1 MTLAIETH
9 DLRKVYAVDGY
20 RVEALRGVTLHVAP
34 GTLFG
39 LFGNNGAGKT
49 TLIRLLTT
57 LLEPSAG
64 RAWVNGFDVQREAQQ
79 VRASIGLC
87 SSEDRSFYAR
97 LTARQNLMFYG
108 ALQDL
113 PWRSLQRRID
123 ELLQLFDLQRA
134 ADAPVQVFSTGMRQK
149 LNVARA
155 LLHDPP
161 LVFLDEPTKSL
172 DVTAADQLRDLIRH
186 ELVGHQHKTVFYT
199 THELYGMETFC
210 DRVAVIRNGEIYL
223 EGTPGD
229 VLNALPG
236 ISTYLLEVATEE
248 PQLLGARLAALPGVQ
263 TLQAQT
269 GETAG
274 LGTWEITLGPDETQ
288 VWPAIWQEVLA
299 HGGQLRRC
307 EQQRRRSLRDV
318 VKEVASGEGRA
329 HVP

>member
-1 MTLAIETH
+1 MTPAIETQN
-9 DLRKVYAVDGY
+9 LKKVYAVDG
-20 RVEALRGVTLHVAP
+20 RQVEALRGVSLQVSP
-34 GTLFG
+34 GLLFG

-57 LLEPSAG
+57 LLDPSSG
-64 RAWVNGFDVQREAQQ
+64 QAWVNGFDTQRHPQH

-97 LTARQNLMFYG
+97 LSARQNLMFYG

-113 PWRSLQRRID
+113 PWRQLRRRVD
-123 ELLQLFDLQRA
+123 ELLDLFDLLRV
-134 ADAPVQVFSTGMRQK
+134 ADSPVQYFSTGMRQK

-155 LLHDPP
+155 LLHDPA

-186 ELVGHQHKTVFYT
+186 ELVGHQGKTVFYT

-210 DRVAVIRNGEIYL
+210 DRVAVIRAGEIAV
-223 EGTPGD
+223 EGTPAD
-229 VLNALPG
+229 VMNTLPG
-236 ISTYLLEVATEE
+236 ISSYLLEVATDE
-248 PQLLGARLAALPGVQ
+248 PQVLTARLAGLPGVQ
-263 TLQAQT
+263 AVHPLNSSTEGQGA
-269 GETAG
+269 
-274 LGTWEITLGPDETQ
+274 WEITLGTDEAQ
-288 VWPAIWQEVLA
+288 VWPIIWQEVLA

-318 VKEVASGEGRA
+318 VKDVAAGEGRA
-329 HVP
+329 DAA

>member
-1 MTLAIETH
+1 MTLAIETQN
-9 DLRKVYAVDGY
+9 LKKVYAVDGHQ
-20 RVEALRGVTLHVAP
+20 VEALHDISVQVAP
-34 GTLFG
+34 GLLFG

-57 LLEPSAG
+57 LLDPTAG
-64 RAWVNGFDVQREAQQ
+64 RAWVNGFDTQVDSQQ

-113 PWRSLQRRID
+113 PWRQLRQRVD
-123 ELLQLFDLQRA
+123 ELLGFFDLQRA
-134 ADAPVQVFSTGMRQK
+134 ADSPVQYFSTGMRQK

-186 ELVGHQHKTVFYT
+186 ELVGNQKKTVFYT

-210 DRVAVIRNGEIYL
+210 DRVAVIRGGEIVL
-223 EGTPGD
+223 EGTPAE
-229 VLNALPG
+229 VLNTLPG
-236 ISTYLLEVATEE
+236 ISTYLLEVATDE
-248 PQLLGARLAALPGVQ
+248 PLTLTTRLAGLPGI
-263 TLQAQT
+263 QAVHPLD
-269 GETAG
+269 GATAG
-274 LGTWEITLGPDETQ
+274 QGAWEITLGADEAQ
-288 VWPAIWQEVLA
+288 VWPIIWQEVLA

-307 EQQRRRSLRDV
+307 EQQRRRSLRDI
-318 VKEVASGEGRA
+318 VKEVAASEGRTDA
-329 HVP
+329 A